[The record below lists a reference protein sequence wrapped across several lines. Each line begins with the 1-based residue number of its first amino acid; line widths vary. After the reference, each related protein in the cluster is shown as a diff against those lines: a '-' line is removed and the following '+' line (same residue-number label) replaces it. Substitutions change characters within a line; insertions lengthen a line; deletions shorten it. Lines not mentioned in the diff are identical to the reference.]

1 MQVEFIQTPDRVQI
15 LNDGAVF
22 FNDTY
27 DHYSNG
33 IVRLLGVPEVE
44 LEKFMK
50 LAASRLRFLDNP
62 EYKTLNL
69 IKLTLFP
76 FSRLYFLRAWVAKT
90 KVKAVL
96 LKFLTA

>member
-62 EYKTLNL
+62 EYKTW
-69 IKLTLFP
+69 IKILRECWNSIFP
-76 FSRLYFLRAWVAKT
+76 ETINPVATQKNSSDNSI
-90 KVKAVL
+90 AV
-96 LKFLTA
+96 FTQ